1 MQPQLIVSR
10 RVSSTGEI
18 LANSAPQTQRQSHI
32 AFVPDLDPDGSLYV
46 PIRRSTVKY
55 FP

>member
-1 MQPQLIVSR
+1 MQSQLMVSR
-10 RVSSTGEI
+10 RVSSTGEM
-18 LANSAPQTQRQSHI
+18 LANSVPQTQRQSQI
-32 AFVPDLDPDGSLYV
+32 AFVPDLDPDGGLYV